1 MGDHQKRTGR
11 RSMDAPV
18 YTSDASDSGVSGVSG
33 VSDVSNV
40 SRASSASSASGPAPD
55 GGTKD
60 TRKQGRKPQRASMQE
75 RLPSQSVARDEWDLG
90 STATAARHSDELA
103 RKDDMEAR
111 TIVLR
116 AHSERRG
123 RRHSFRLEEGASL
136 SGLES
141 SSMRSTS
148 AATGPVFDHGR
159 SLRQR
164 LALQIVVHDKVVIDL
179 SHRWGTL
186 DNDHDNGAR
195 TKLIHGL
202 LVAGHDKLIRIDL
215 SNHRIADL
223 RGWADV
229 RGQRGWV
236 EDDRRHVVAD
246 REAPAVVKALKEEIM
261 RALREQQQMPAIE
274 LACRDQPL
282 AAVVLPLVKRL
293 GKVASLVSGLQV
305 LDLNRYS
312 RSAEV
317 GGAVTPG
324 DARAEKLITLF
335 VRALSRILTNNP
347 SLKVLCLRMNGIGPR
362 ELVAIATAAARSTS
376 LNKLDLSCNPLC
388 ESFGEASPALGGMQ
402 ALQQALAAN
411 VTLTELDLSF
421 CMIDED
427 AADLL
432 AQALTSY
439 KTLKRVVLSGNPIG
453 RDHPVFAD
461 KRVEFTRGR

>member
-18 YTSDASDSGVSGVSG
+18 YTSDASDSCVSS
-33 VSDVSNV
+33 VSNF
-40 SRASSASSASGPAPD
+40 SRASSASGSAPD
-55 GGTKD
+55 GGAKD
-60 TRKQGRKPQRASMQE
+60 VRKQGKKPQRASMQE
-75 RLPSQSVARDEWDLG
+75 RLPSQSAARDEWGLG
-90 STATAARHSDELA
+90 STATTVRHSDELA
-103 RKDDMEAR
+103 RKDDMEER

-123 RRHSFRLEEGASL
+123 RRHSFRLEEGVPL

-141 SSMRSTS
+141 SSVRSPS
-148 AATGPVFDHGR
+148 AAPRPVFDHGR

-164 LALQIVVHDKVVIDL
+164 LALQIVGHDKVVVDL
-179 SHRWGTL
+179 SHRWDTL
-186 DNDHDNGAR
+186 DKDHGAR

-223 RGWADV
+223 RGWAEV

-236 EDDRRHVVAD
+236 EDHRRHVVAD
-246 REAPAVVKALKEEIM
+246 KEAPAVVKALKEETM
-261 RALREQQQMPAIE
+261 RALREQQEMPALE
-274 LACRDQPL
+274 LTCRDQSL
-282 AAVVLPLVKRL
+282 SAVVLPLVKRL

-305 LDLNRYS
+305 LDLNRYT

-335 VRALSRILTNNP
+335 VDALARILSSNR
-347 SLKVLCLRMNGIGPR
+347 SLKTLGLRMNGIGPR
-362 ELVAIATAAARSTS
+362 DLVTIATAAGCSTS

-388 ESFGEASPALGGMQ
+388 ESFGEASPMLDGML
-402 ALQQALAAN
+402 AMKYALAAN
-411 VTLTELDLSF
+411 ATLTELDLSF
-421 CMIDED
+421 CNINED

-432 AQALTSY
+432 VQALTSN

-453 RDHPVFAD
+453 RDHPVFTD
-461 KRVEFTRGR
+461 KRVDFKRGD